1 MSSFVS
7 NNAILVAVICGLIAV
22 IYGILLIRWLMKLPA
37 GDEVMQKIAGA
48 VQEGAKA
55 YLARQYRTIAVVG
68 VVVFAVLLVALGLG
82 KDWTYGWHA
91 AVGFVV
97 GAVLSAAAGYIGMM
111 VSVRVNVRTAEAA
124 RDGLGKALTV
134 AFRGGAV
141 TGLLVVG
148 LALLGVSGYYW
159 ATGDVAAL
167 VGLGFGGSLISV
179 FARVGG
185 GIFTK
190 AADVGA
196 DLVGKV
202 EAGIPE
208 DDPRN
213 PAVIADNVGDN
224 VGDCA
229 GMAADLFETYAV
241 TAVAA
246 MLLAFLTF
254 KGTVDVT
261 GIAKGAL
268 ITVDADVVYK
278 PAVLYPLVIG
288 GVSIIAS
295 IIGTFFV
302 RLGKSNNIMNALY
315 KGLSVAAVIA
325 IALFY
330 PITEW
335 MMGSPAARLFG
346 VPSVPRLFLAAVTG
360 VVVTAL
366 IVVITE
372 YYTAS
377 RYNPVKSIAKA
388 SLTGHATNIIQ
399 GLAVSMQST
408 ALPVLV
414 IAAGILVSYTAA
426 GGGSAGLYGIA
437 VAVMAMLSMTGI
449 IVAIDAYGPIT
460 DNAGGIAEMAN
471 MPESVRQ
478 TTDPL
483 DAVGNTTKAITK
495 GYAIGSAGFAALI
508 LFVSYTLDLQ
518 EHFLQKYDFQG
529 TLSFMIDNPWVL
541 AGLFIGGMLP
551 YLFASLCMTAVGKA
565 GGQVV
570 EEVRRQFREIPGIM
584 AGTAKPDYAKAVD
597 IVTKSAIRKMLLPA
611 AIPVLTPII
620 IGLAFREKGYLVL
633 GGVLMGCIIT
643 GIFLAISM
651 TSGGGAWDNAKKLI
665 EDGEYG
671 GKGSDAHAAAVTGDT
686 VGDPYKDTAGPAINP
701 MIKVINI
708 VALLVIPF
716 LIK

>member
-1 MSSFVS
+1 M
-7 NNAILVAVICGLIAV
+7 
-22 IYGILLIRWLMKLPA
+22 
-37 GDEVMQKIAGA
+37 
-48 VQEGAKA
+48 
-55 YLARQYRTIAVVG
+55 
-68 VVVFAVLLVALGLG
+68 LGN
-82 KDWTYGWHA
+82 K
-91 AVGFVV
+91 
-97 GAVLSAAAGYIGMM
+97 AAA
-111 VSVRVNVRTAEAA
+111 A
-124 RDGLGKALTV
+124 
-134 AFRGGAV
+134 
-141 TGLLVVG
+141 
-148 LALLGVSGYYW
+148 
-159 ATGDVAAL
+159 
-167 VGLGFGGSLISV
+167 
-179 FARVGG
+179 
-185 GIFTK
+185 
-190 AADVGA
+190 
-196 DLVGKV
+196 
-202 EAGIPE
+202 
-208 DDPRN
+208 
-213 PAVIADNVGDN
+213 
-224 VGDCA
+224 
-229 GMAADLFETYAV
+229 
-241 TAVAA
+241 
-246 MLLAFLTF
+246 
-254 KGTVDVT
+254 
-261 GIAKGAL
+261 
-268 ITVDADVVYK
+268 
-278 PAVLYPLVIG
+278 
-288 GVSIIAS
+288 
-295 IIGTFFV
+295 
-302 RLGKSNNIMNALY
+302 
-315 KGLSVAAVIA
+315 
-325 IALFY
+325 
-330 PITEW
+330 
-335 MMGSPAARLFG
+335 FG
-346 VPSVPRLFLAAVTG
+346 VPSVNRLFLAAVTG

-426 GGGSAGLYGIA
+426 GGGQAGLYGIA

-471 MPESVRQ
+471 MPEAVRQ

-518 EHFLQKYDFQG
+518 EHFLQKYDFTG
-529 TLSFMIDNPWVL
+529 AISFMIDNPWVL

-570 EEVRRQFREIPGIM
+570 EEVRRQFREMPGIM
-584 AGTAKPDYAKAVD
+584 DGSQKPDYATAVD
-597 IVTKSAIRKMLLPA
+597 IVTKSAINKMLLPA
-611 AIPVLTPII
+611 AIPVLAPII
-620 IGLAFREKGYLVL
+620 IGLAFRQHGFEVL

>member
-7 NNAILVAVICGLIAV
+7 NNAILVAIVCGLVAV
-22 IYGILLIRWLMKLPA
+22 VYGILLIRWLLALPA
-37 GDEVMQKIAGA
+37 GDELMQKVAGA

-55 YLARQYRTIAVVG
+55 YLARQYRTIAMVG
-68 VVVFAVLLVALGLG
+68 AVVFVVLLVALGLG

-91 AVGFVV
+91 AVGFLV
-97 GAVLSAAAGYIGMM
+97 GAVLSASAGYIGMM

-124 RDGLGKALTV
+124 RQGLSRALTV

-148 LALLGVSGYYW
+148 LALLGVAGYFW

-202 EAGIPE
+202 EVGIPE

-246 MLLAFLTF
+246 MLLAYLTF
-254 KGTVDVT
+254 KAKIDVT
-261 GIAKGAL
+261 GIAKGVL
-268 ITVDADVVYK
+268 INVDSEVVFK

-302 RLGKSNNIMNALY
+302 RLGKTNNIMNALY
-315 KGLSVAAVIA
+315 KGLSVAAIIA

-330 PITEW
+330 PITQW

-372 YYTAS
+372 YYTAA

-426 GGGSAGLYGIA
+426 GGGTAGLYGIA

-518 EHFLQKYDFQG
+518 EHFLKEYDFKG
-529 TLSFMIDNPWVL
+529 VLSFAIDNPWVL

-551 YLFASLCMTAVGKA
+551 YLFASLCMKAVGKA

-584 AGTAKPDYAKAVD
+584 AGTAKPDYATAVD
-597 IVTKSAIRKMLLPA
+597 IVTKSAIREMLLPA

-620 IGLAFREKGYLVL
+620 IGIAFRQHGYEVL

-716 LIK
+716 LVK